1 VLPVKHRI
9 AQAFEIK
16 PEEGRFLLAG
26 ELSFAT
32 APQALQRT
40 THLFKRA
47 TGDQVFDL
55 ARVERADSA
64 GVALLLEWQR
74 RADQNGVKLCY
85 VNLPEQL
92 QAIMRVAGVDKMLA
106 FSEEAR
112 FEPSSGQITES

>member
-1 VLPVKHRI
+1 VKHRI

-16 PEEGRFLLAG
+16 PEEGCFLLAG

-74 RADQNGVKLCY
+74 RADQQGVKLRY

-112 FEPSSGQITES
+112 LSHQADR